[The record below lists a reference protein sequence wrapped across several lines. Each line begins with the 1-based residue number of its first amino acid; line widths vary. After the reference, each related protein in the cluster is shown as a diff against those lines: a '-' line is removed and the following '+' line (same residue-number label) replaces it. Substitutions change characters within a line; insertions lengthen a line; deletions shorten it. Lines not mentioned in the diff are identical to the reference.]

1 MFVLGNMTSL
11 GRYIYAL
18 LVSLC
23 VYIWIYEPALSSCSD
38 DPVKCDQYWFGKN
51 PRRMFAC
58 RVLLG
63 EIKVSIRKVAKQQ
76 LKWVGEG
83 LGSKAS
89 NRVELLNKL

>member
-1 MFVLGNMTSL
+1 MTSL

-63 EIKVSIRKVAKQQ
+63 EIKVSKQQ
-76 LKWVGEG
+76 LKWGGGGGGG
-83 LGSKAS
+83 LVVRLVIGLSY
-89 NRVELLNKL
+89 

>member
-1 MFVLGNMTSL
+1 M
-11 GRYIYAL
+11 
-18 LVSLC
+18 
-23 VYIWIYEPALSSCSD
+23 YIWIYEPALSSCSD

-63 EIKVSIRKVAKQQ
+63 EIKVSIRKVVKQQ
-76 LKWVGEG
+76 LKLGGGG
-83 LGSKAS
+83 LGSKAN